1 MNTGFDRIKSETS
14 FHKGGKMPC
23 SERKH
28 TPIRSKKQ
36 RGLFGAELSRR
47 RRGKKSRMK
56 GISVTELESHL
67 RESKGKKLPRQ
78 VRGY

>member
-14 FHKGGKMPC
+14 FHKGGKMKHK
-23 SERKH
+23 KH

-56 GISVTELESHL
+56 GITTTELRSHL
-67 RESKGKKLPRQ
+67 KESRGKKLPQQ
-78 VRGY
+78 VKGY